1 MNRIYTLSGV
11 SGAGKDT
18 LAKALME
25 LDNDVVQVQWSGIF
39 KRTFENWYGI
49 PEFSLD
55 DRVFRLTEVPG
66 LGKTYLQVMIDAYH
80 KWNEI
85 DPRLTI
91 RPTIRRIVELLNEGK
106 DIVITDTRKKEEAE
120 DLYYLVMYGDIEN
133 KRVIDLFNV
142 HIFGRKGEAAL
153 ESDDNLDRNLT
164 TLSCCSSSDLTF
176 INNGGIDKVETFASE
191 LLNRGYWWND

>member
-1 MNRIYTLSGV
+1 MTSRIYTLSGV

-25 LDNDVVQVQWSGIF
+25 FDSDVVQVQWSGIF
-39 KRTFENWYGI
+39 KRTFEAWYGI
-49 PEFSLD
+49 PTGSLD

-91 RPTIRRIVELLNEGK
+91 RPTIRRIKSLLDEGK
-106 DIVITDTRKKEEAE
+106 DIVITDTRKKEEAD
-120 DLYYLVMYGDIEN
+120 DLYSLVMHQRPE
-133 KRVIDLFNV
+133 VDLFHV
-142 HIFGRKGEAAL
+142 LIEGREGEAELA
-153 ESDDNLDRNLT
+153 SDDNLEYNQYR
-164 TLSCCSSSDLTF
+164 LSTCAIYQDTF
-176 INNGGIDKVETFASE
+176 YNDGGIDKVEDMASY
-191 LLNRGYWWND
+191 LLNLGYWY